1 MRKELKGDRGLS
13 REGGGD
19 QEQECESQAG
29 TCFRRLV
36 SPVGGPRESPHPEQ
50 GSHKP

>member
-19 QEQECESQAG
+19 QEQESVNPRQEH
-29 TCFRRLV
+29 V
-36 SPVGGPRESPHPEQ
+36 SGGW
-50 GSHKP
+50 